1 MTNLTILVS
10 DPGTQDR
17 KLLLKNQGHPQQ
29 KAAEHHGERTG
40 QLEAIPL
47 YKCIALYCI
56 LGTNNIKNASQ
67 KWSSS
72 PSCTI

>member
-29 KAAEHHGERTG
+29 KAASEHHTERAG
-40 QLEAIPL
+40 QLDAIPL
-47 YKCIALYCI
+47 YKCITCI
-56 LGTNNIKNASQ
+56 AFYGL
-67 KWSSS
+67 
-72 PSCTI
+72 TISKMLPQMELIT

>member
-29 KAAEHHGERTG
+29 KAASEHHTERAG
-40 QLEAIPL
+40 QLDAIPL
-47 YKCIALYCI
+47 YKCITCI
-56 LGTNNIKNASQ
+56 AF
-67 KWSSS
+67 
-72 PSCTI
+72 